1 MIPAKWSTKWNN
13 WRGQLKR
20 LFPPISFSIAS
31 PVVPPPVPVSAAD
44 ILKRVRKIE
53 IRSKLLSNQVF
64 SGAYHTAFK
73 GRGMQFS
80 EVREYAYGDDIRHI
94 DWNVSARMQ
103 SPYVKL
109 FQEER
114 EQTLMLLVDISPSV
128 LTSVGLTDRRE
139 LMAELVAV
147 LAYSATH
154 SQDKVGM
161 LLFDT
166 DIRAYFPPSKGYQ
179 QILQLIRA
187 VLETPVR
194 EGAGT
199 DFKKASEY
207 FRKVYKGKS
216 LTFLISD
223 FLVSDYKDVIK
234 TLSAGNDLTG
244 IIIKDPLDDNLP
256 DVGLVQVED
265 AETGERQ
272 WVDTSSEDYRHWYQ
286 MQSAQRDNYFRKAFA
301 DARCDTIALSDK
313 NKDNYIRTLQQFFH
327 QRAVRR

>member
-1 MIPAKWSTKWNN
+1 MIPVKWLTKWNN
-13 WRGQLKR
+13 WRGQLKK
-20 LFPPISFSIAS
+20 LFPPMSLSI
-31 PVVPPPVPVSAAD
+31 VPTIATPPVPVNASD

-139 LMAELVAV
+139 LIAELVAV

-166 DIRAYFPPSKGYQ
+166 AIRAYFPPSKGYQ

-187 VLETPVR
+187 VLETPVK

-199 DFKKASEY
+199 DFKKATEY
-207 FRKVYKGKS
+207 LRKVYKGKS

-223 FLVSDYKDVIK
+223 YLVNDYKDVIK
-234 TLSAGNDLTG
+234 NLASGNDLTG
-244 IIIKDPLDDNLP
+244 IIIKDPLDDTLP

-272 WVDTSSEDYRHWYQ
+272 WVDTSSENYRHWYQ
-286 MQSAQRDNYFRKAFA
+286 MQSIQRDNYFKKAFA
-301 DARCDTIALSDK
+301 DARCDTIVLSDK
-313 NKDNYIRTLQQFFH
+313 NKESYIRTLQQFFH
-327 QRAVRR
+327 LRAVRR